1 MHPVSGN
8 QYSTRTNPMTI
19 AIFGN
24 TFHKATCEEVLHVLD
39 ILKNRDVRVLLSSEL
54 RQEMNLRDQ
63 YDPYSYESDEFID
76 FALSI
81 GGDGTFLT
89 TASFIQDRNI
99 PILGINCG
107 HLGFLADVQTKDVD
121 NVIERLLNN
130 DYTIEQRT
138 VLSVNGYSDENE
150 HPLNAGRL
158 IHAYALN
165 EVAVSKQDLSSMISV
180 ETFISTPESQSM
192 EYMHT
197 YKADGLLLST
207 PTGSTAYNLSI
218 GGPLMVPQSHSF
230 ILSPIATHSLTVRPL
245 VIPEEWQIDLK
256 IRSRSHNYLISVDG
270 RSRVLTEDIQLHIEK
285 APFKINLVQIG
296 THTFINSLKEKLSWG
311 I

>member
-1 MHPVSGN
+1 
-8 QYSTRTNPMTI
+8 MTI

-24 TFHKATCEEVLHVLD
+24 TFHKATCVEVMHLLD
-39 ILKNRDVRVLLSSEL
+39 ILKDRDVRVLLSGEL
-54 RQEMNLRDQ
+54 RQELNLRDQ

-89 TASFIQDRNI
+89 TASYIQDRNI

-107 HLGFLADVQTKDVD
+107 HLGFLADVQADDVD
-121 NVIERLLNN
+121 SVIERLLNN

-138 VLSVNGYSDENE
+138 VLSVKAYSDRPEQ
-150 HPLNAGRL
+150 PLSESRL
-158 IHAYALN
+158 ANTYALN

-180 ETFISTPESQSM
+180 ETHITTTESLFPE
-192 EYMHT
+192 YLHT

-245 VIPEEWQIDLK
+245 VIPEDWQLDLK
-256 IRSRSHNYLISVDG
+256 VRSRSHNFLISVDG
-270 RSRVLTEDIQLHIEK
+270 RSQVLPEDTHLHIEK
-285 APFKINLVQIG
+285 APFKIKLVQIG
-296 THTFINSLKEKLSWG
+296 NHTFINSLKEKLSWG